1 MLTLKLGTQQI
12 TLTQRDAMRLI
23 EGMMLA
29 IKDPAGAGRNAL
41 HLGDLTIS
49 SHSSQSQSVNKPVNY
64 SSGAK
69 DTLTNC

>member
-12 TLTQRDAMRLI
+12 SLTQRDAIRLI

-41 HLGDLTIS
+41 HLGDLTL
-49 SHSSQSQSVNKPVNY
+49 SSQPQSVNKPLNHF
-64 SSGAK
+64 SGAK

>member
-12 TLTQRDAMRLI
+12 SLTHSDAMRLI

-41 HLGDLTIS
+41 HLGDLTL
-49 SHSSQSQSVNKPVNY
+49 SSQAQSVKQPVNHF
-64 SSGAK
+64 SGAK

>member
-41 HLGDLTIS
+41 HLGD
-49 SHSSQSQSVNKPVNY
+49 
-64 SSGAK
+64 
-69 DTLTNC
+69 

>member
-41 HLGDLTIS
+41 HLGDLTL
-49 SHSSQSQSVNKPVNY
+49 SSQPQSVKQPVNY

>member
-12 TLTQRDAMRLI
+12 SLTQRDAMRLI

-41 HLGDLTIS
+41 HLGDLTL
-49 SHSSQSQSVNKPVNY
+49 SSQAQSVNKPVNY
-64 SSGAK
+64 SSGTK

>member
-1 MLTLKLGTQQI
+1 MLTLQLGTQQI
-12 TLTQRDAMRLI
+12 TLTQRDAIRLI

-41 HLGDLTIS
+41 HLGDLTL
-49 SHSSQSQSVNKPVNY
+49 SSQPQSVNKPVNY

-69 DTLTNC
+69 DALTNC